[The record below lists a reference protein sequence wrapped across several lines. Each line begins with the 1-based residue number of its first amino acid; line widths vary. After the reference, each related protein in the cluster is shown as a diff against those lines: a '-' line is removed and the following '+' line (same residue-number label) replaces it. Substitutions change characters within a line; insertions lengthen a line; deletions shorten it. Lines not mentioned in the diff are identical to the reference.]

1 MSHHLTDDFWESL
14 GPFVPF
20 LHELFHNQAQQL
32 VQLQMA
38 NSALEDCALEAQS
51 DTTDA
56 AAKATSSVAQ
66 AILTNMPS
74 GGHSPRAP
82 ALLSQRALTE
92 VETKPS
98 SLSNLSSLQS

>member
-1 MSHHLTDDFWESL
+1 MTMSHHLTDDFWESL

-51 DTTDA
+51 NTMDA
-56 AAKATSSVAQ
+56 ATKAMPSIAQ
-66 AILTNMPS
+66 AIF
-74 GGHSPRAP
+74 
-82 ALLSQRALTE
+82 
-92 VETKPS
+92 VKV
-98 SLSNLSSLQS
+98 